1 MNLLAAVSV
10 KISNQIPEREE
21 KVSLAVWHVKASV
34 TSCNRFPVSKVMPV
48 VGVYSLGYFSTWL
61 LFTHLVLFF
70 SSVPIKLWELFFF
83 PCQSTLMHLLLSFIF
98 TLMFILEFI
107 KYVGSKTSC

>member
-48 VGVYSLGYFSTWL
+48 VGVYSVTVPLGYFLLTW
-61 LFTHLVLFF
+61 FF
-70 SSVPIKLWELFFF
+70 SSPVSPSSFGNFFF
-83 PCQSTLMHLLLSFIF
+83 SPARAHSCICYFHLFLL
-98 TLMFILEFI
+98 
-107 KYVGSKTSC
+107 